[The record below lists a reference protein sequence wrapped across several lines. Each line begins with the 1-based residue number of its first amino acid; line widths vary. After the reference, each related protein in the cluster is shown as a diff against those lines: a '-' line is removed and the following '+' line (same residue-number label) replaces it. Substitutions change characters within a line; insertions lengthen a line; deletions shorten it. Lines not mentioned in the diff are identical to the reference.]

1 MKTTSPRLRLPTTI
15 TQLSTVFVLACVLTA
30 CDNSDVQEQQIDKGI
45 EQIPEEQHSEES
57 AEQPAAETSTPT
69 RRDDGFPWSVPESW
83 TLDETPRQ
91 MRIATYM
98 APTTTGDQEIA
109 VTRFPGR
116 VGGELAN
123 INRWRGQMGLA
134 PISETELE
142 NSIERFSA
150 DDFDGYQLRIE
161 SEQGVMLAAAVFDES
176 INQTWF
182 VRATLPNTNRADQLE
197 AELFS
202 MARSIT
208 E

>member
-1 MKTTSPRLRLPTTI
+1 MLAG
-15 TQLSTVFVLACVLTA
+15 QLTLACMLTA
-30 CDNSDVQEQQIDKGI
+30 CDDSGVREERIDKGI
-45 EQIPEEQHSEES
+45 ELIPEEQHNELS
-57 AEQPAAETSTPT
+57 ATHTNVDTTTAT
-69 RRDDGFPWSVPESW
+69 RQDAGFPWSVPESW
-83 TLDETPRQ
+83 IRDETPRQ
-91 MRIATYM
+91 MRIATYI
-98 APTTTGDQEIA
+98 APTSTGDQEIA

-123 INRWRGQMGLA
+123 MNRWRGQMGLA

-142 NSIERFSA
+142 NTIERFSA
-150 DDFDGYQLRIE
+150 DGFDGYQVRIE
-161 SEQGVMLAAAVFDES
+161 SEQGVMLAIAVFDES

-182 VRATLPNTNRADQLE
+182 LRATLPDTSRLDQLE